1 MLRPWLLGSL
11 LAVCL
16 TTANSTSHSKRQ
28 TAPGQ
33 SYCIDNGKIYQ
44 VNQQWERTYVG
55 RVLICTCYGAGRGWN
70 CESKP
75 DVEEVCFDQYTG
87 TRYTVGEIWERPKDS
102 MTWDCTCIGAGR
114 GRISCTIANRC
125 HEGGQSYKIGDTWRR
140 PHETRGHM
148 LECICLGNG
157 KGEWTC
163 KPIAERCYDN
173 VGGTSHV
180 VGETWERP
188 YQGWMMVECTC
199 LGEGNG
205 RITCSS
211 RNRCNDQDTK
221 SSYRIGETWTKQNA
235 QGNTLNCVCT
245 GNGRGEWKCEMHA
258 SLTSDVAV
266 GSHVVANVHPAV
278 YQPQPH
284 CVTEGGT
291 VYGVGMQWIK
301 MQGSTRMLCT
311 CLGNGVS
318 CQELS
323 MQTYDGNASGAPCV
337 FPFTFMGKS
346 YHTCTDEG
354 RRDSKLWCSTSAN
367 FDKDGSYSFCRDQAA
382 TTFVKTRGGNSNG
395 ALCYFPFLYNMRNY
409 TECTADG
416 RRDSMKWC
424 GTTQNYD
431 ADGKFGFCPMS
442 ENEEVCTTSEGVMYH
457 IGDQWDKRH
466 DQGHMMRCTCNG
478 NGRGEWSCIAHT
490 QLQDQC
496 VVDGVTYD
504 VDQTFRKRHDEGHMM
519 NCTCFG
525 QGRGRWKCDAID
537 QCQDTETR
545 QFYQVGESF
554 SKLLHGI
561 TYSCHCFGRG
571 VGEWTCEPQQPFPGG
586 SGVRVLIAESGNQPN
601 SRPVQWNVP
610 SSSHIK
616 QYILMWRPKNSR
628 VTWEKVTIPGNKHSY
643 TISGLRSG
651 ITYEGQLISI
661 LHYGQKEVTYFDFT
675 TSHGALAPFG
685 GETTDVNSRSH
696 ILETRTS
703 ESITEITSNSFVVSW
718 VSASDTVS
726 GFRIKYELSENDA
739 TPQYLDV
746 PNTVTSVSIPDLL
759 PGRKYI
765 VNVFE
770 VTEEGEKLIL
780 TTTPTTAPD
789 TPTEY
794 SVDVVDETA
803 ITIKWSPPQ
812 APITGYRVVYTPS
825 VEGASTELTLPS
837 TSTYVTLSDLHPG
850 VQYNISIYAVEE
862 EQESVPLVIQ
872 QTTAG
877 EPLQAV
883 LPAPTNLQFVDVAE
897 TKITIMWNPPNAE
910 ITGYRVRIHPITRP
924 REPAFELPVTRN
936 FAEVTSLSPGTTYR
950 FEIYTLN
957 LDTESTPLVGEKTT
971 KLDAP
976 TNLEFRNVSEMS
988 AIVTWTPPVARI
1000 TGYLLVWGLTTGGQ
1014 PETANLRPGVS
1025 RYPLNGLKPGSEYVV
1040 ALTAVQENQQSQRIH
1055 SILTTF
1061 ESMGPIPNFN
1071 TEVTD
1076 TDILITWTPIKKFSF
1091 KVGVRPSEG
1100 GESLEE
1106 ISDTGLIVITGLTPG
1121 IEYTVEISLL
1131 VNGQERDSPIIKKIV
1146 TDLSPPTDLKVQS
1159 NPTTGELTVT
1169 WQETASPDVTGYRV
1183 TCAPRNGQ
1191 QGGSTLEEFVQVGQ
1205 SFWTTDNLSPGVEYN
1220 ISIYTVKGDM
1230 ESVPV
1235 STIVTQDIPQL
1246 TDLTFVD
1253 VSDSSIGLRWTPL
1266 NYSTITGYRITVIAA
1281 GESVPIF
1288 EDFVSSSTGY
1298 YTVFGL
1304 EPGIHYDISVVTLV
1318 EGGESIAT
1326 TRQQQT
1332 VVPAPTD
1339 LRFTNVIADAMR
1351 VIWIPPDSVDL
1362 SNFLVIYYPEGHEE
1376 DNTRLTISPS
1386 NSMVLLRD
1394 LLPGTEYVVQ
1404 VFSVID
1410 ERESAPLSGLQ
1421 KTGIDSPTGID
1432 FSETTTTSFTV
1443 HWIAPRAP
1451 VTGYRI
1457 RFHIDGGSRPRDE
1470 RVPASRTSALLTG
1483 LSPGSEYIVSVF
1495 ARNGP
1500 QESNPLVGHHSTTS
1514 DSPVDLE
1521 FTSSTPKSLTVRW
1534 TPPPV
1539 AVRYYR
1545 ITYGETGDRKPVRE
1559 TTVPGGE
1566 SSTTL
1571 NNLLPGT
1578 EYKVTVY
1585 AVASRGDSPASSR
1598 PVVGIERTEI
1608 DMPTGLEVK
1617 EAHGNSLRVSWRPPV
1632 APIIGYRV
1640 TSVPK
1645 DGQGLPVTQM
1655 VPAGQ
1660 NTVTLEG
1667 LMPTV
1672 EYMVSVS
1679 ALGERGESPPLT
1691 ETTFTTIDR
1700 PKGLTFTDVDV
1711 DFIKIAWE
1719 SPEGQVTSYRV
1730 TYSSPEDGMREVVPA
1745 PESEDDSAELKGLRP
1760 GTEYIVS
1767 VYALYLDQQSLPLIG
1782 NQSTAIPSPTGLEY
1796 VQVTPTSMT
1805 ISWHAPDAQLTG
1817 YRVVVSPRE
1826 KSGPTKELNLS
1837 PDNTSA
1843 TISSLMVATKYNI
1856 LIYAMKGSLSSRP
1869 LQGIKATLDNVSSP
1883 RRIRLG
1889 GITETSITLQ
1899 WRTKSSETIS
1909 GFQIDAVPSGSRSPV
1924 QRTVG
1929 PDQRVYTITGLLP
1942 GTEYNIHIY
1951 TLSGNSR
1958 SPPSTIV
1965 AKTGIDSPSNLRFIS
1980 ATADTI
1986 IFTWQPPQASIT
1998 GYIITFHPRREQPV
2012 PLRPQPTA
2020 TAREAVITGLQPGT
2034 EYYIY
2039 IKAVQGDLQSEPLIG
2054 KKFTGGQSPPLV
2066 EVTNQ
2071 HREPIRPEQPD
2082 HRYKPQP
2089 GTTPGRQPITDRGQ
2103 PDFTGGPHKPYPPRV
2118 TLQGT
2123 VEETGQNPPLNRVLV
2138 VDETLPPLRL
2148 RPDRNQTSEEAQ
2160 QSRTIISWKPVTVAS
2175 EYLVSCHPVGREEDL
2190 YQFRVPGTSTRAVL
2204 TGLSSGSQYNIIVEA
2219 LKGHLR
2225 QKILEEIIT
2234 GGDSSSE
2241 ELSPGSSMEDSCY
2254 DSATG
2259 SYYTVGQEWE
2269 RMSETGFKLW
2279 CKCLGYGSGHFRCD
2293 SSKWCHDNGMNY
2305 KVGEKWN
2312 RQSEMGQM
2320 VSCTCLG
2327 NGKGEYSCEPHEATC
2342 YDEGNL
2348 YNVGE
2353 QWQKEYLGT
2362 ICTCTCLGG
2371 RQAWSCE
2378 NCRNPNVDSLVDS
2391 THSQSSESLNRRPK
2405 LFPSTVGTRGYV
2417 VINQIQCPIEC
2428 LEPNDQRAEGE

>member
-114 GRISCTIANRC
+114 GRISCTIASKLSGHFHSASVSLFYRC

-163 KPIAERCYDN
+163 KPID
-173 VGGTSHV
+173 
-180 VGETWERP
+180 
-188 YQGWMMVECTC
+188 
-199 LGEGNG
+199 
-205 RITCSS
+205 
-211 RNRCNDQDTK
+211 RCNDQDTK

-1235 STIVTQDIPQL
+1235 STIVTQ
-1246 TDLTFVD
+1246 
-1253 VSDSSIGLRWTPL
+1253 
-1266 NYSTITGYRITVIAA
+1266 
-1281 GESVPIF
+1281 
-1288 EDFVSSSTGY
+1288 
-1298 YTVFGL
+1298 
-1304 EPGIHYDISVVTLV
+1304 
-1318 EGGESIAT
+1318 
-1326 TRQQQT
+1326 

-1500 QESNPLVGHHSTTS
+1500 QESNPLVGHHATTS

-1730 TYSSPEDGMREVVPA
+1730 TYSSPEDGMREVNHF
-1745 PESEDDSAELKGLRP
+1745 R
-1760 GTEYIVS
+1760 
-1767 VYALYLDQQSLPLIG
+1767 
-1782 NQSTAIPSPTGLEY
+1782 PSPCL
-1796 VQVTPTSMT
+1796 Q
-1805 ISWHAPDAQLTG
+1805 
-1817 YRVVVSPRE
+1817 
-1826 KSGPTKELNLS
+1826 
-1837 PDNTSA
+1837 
-1843 TISSLMVATKYNI
+1843 VATKYNI

-2054 KKFTGGQSPPLV
+2054 KKFTASTLQLATLLPPYVNPERVGIPPFYDQFNSESKYDERNHVPITGITDQGLGLGGQSPPLV